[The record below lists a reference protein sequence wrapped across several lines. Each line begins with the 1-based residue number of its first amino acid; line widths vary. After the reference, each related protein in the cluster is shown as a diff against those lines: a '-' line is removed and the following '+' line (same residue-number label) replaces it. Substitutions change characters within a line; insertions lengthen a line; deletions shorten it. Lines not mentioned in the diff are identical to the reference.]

1 MSALSQ
7 SDPEAFEIVEREKRR
22 QSTDI
27 VLIASE
33 NHCSPA
39 VLEATGSVLTD
50 KYAEGYPGKRYYGGC
65 EVVDEAEDLALSR
78 VQTLFGAEH
87 ANVQPHAGA
96 MANMAA
102 YAALLSPGDRVL
114 AMNLNHG
121 GHLTHG
127 GGFNFSGK
135 LYDFQWYGVDEH
147 SGTIDYDALA
157 EQARS
162 FRPKLLVAGASAYPR
177 IFDFARLREIADDVG
192 AKFMFDMAHIAGLI
206 AGGVHPSPVPYADV
220 VTSTTHK
227 TLRGPRGGLIL
238 SRGEYAKSINS
249 AVFPYMQGGPFMHQI
264 LAKAVAFG
272 EALQPSFRQYAAQVV
287 ANASTLARSLTAGGY
302 TLTSGGTD
310 NHLMLVDFR
319 NTTITGKSAQE
330 ALESIG
336 LIANK
341 NLVPFDTRSPGQT
354 SGLRIGTPAATSRG
368 MREGEMRR
376 IADLIARRLQAPDDE
391 ALRRALRSEV
401 DDITSAFKVPGI
413 AAAMPVEAASGAI

>member
-1 MSALSQ
+1 MTALSQ
-7 SDPEAFEIVEREKRR
+7 IDPEAFAIVGREQTR
-22 QSTDI
+22 QSEDI

-33 NHCSPA
+33 NHCSAA

-50 KYAEGYPGKRYYGGC
+50 KYAEGYPHKRYYGGC
-65 EVVDEAEDLALSR
+65 GFVDEAEELAISR
-78 VQTLFGAEH
+78 VKDLFGAEH

-102 YAALLSPGDRVL
+102 YAALLTPGDRVL

-135 LYDFQWYGVDEH
+135 LYEFDWYGVDETT
-147 SGTIDYDALA
+147 GRIDYDALQQ
-157 EQARS
+157 QALE

-177 IFDFARLREIADDVG
+177 FFDFERLRAIADSIE
-192 AKFMFDMAHIAGLI
+192 ARFMFDMAHVAGLI
-206 AGGVHPSPVPYADV
+206 AAGVHPSPVPFADV

-238 SRGEYAKSINS
+238 SRADLAKPINS

-272 EALQPSFRQYAAQVV
+272 EALQPAFRRYSQQIV
-287 ANASTLARSLTAGGY
+287 ANASTLAH
-302 TLTSGGTD
+302 TLQEHGHALLSGGTD
-310 NHLMLVDFR
+310 NHLMVIDFR
-319 NTTITGKSAQE
+319 DTDITGRVAQE

-336 LIANK
+336 LVANK
-341 NLVPFDTRSPGQT
+341 NLVPFDTRSPTQT
-354 SGLRIGTPAATSRG
+354 SGLRLGTPACTTRG
-368 MREGEMRR
+368 MREDEMRR
-376 IADLIARRLQAPDDE
+376 IADWIVERLRSPSDE
-391 ALRRALRSEV
+391 ALQSRLRSEV
-401 DDITSAFKVPGI
+401 TKLTSNYPLHNVEH
-413 AAAMPVEAASGAI
+413 AALA

>member
-1 MSALSQ
+1 MSMLSQ
-7 SDPEAFEIVEREKRR
+7 TDPAAYAIIQREQQR
-22 QSTDI
+22 QSQDV

-33 NHCSPA
+33 NHGSAA
-39 VLEATGSVLTD
+39 VMEATGSVLTD
-50 KYAEGYPGKRYYGGC
+50 KYAEGYPHKRYYGGC
-65 EVVDEAEDLALSR
+65 EYVDEAEELAIER
-78 VQTLFGAEH
+78 VKQLFGAEH

-102 YAALLSPGDRVL
+102 YAALLVPGDRVL

-135 LYDFQWYGVDEH
+135 LYEFAWYGVDE
-147 SGTIDYDALA
+147 GTGRIDYDAL
-157 EQARS
+157 QAQALE

-177 IFDFARLREIADDVG
+177 FFDFERLRTIADSVG
-192 AKFMFDMAHIAGLI
+192 ASFMFDMAHVAGLV

-238 SRGEYAKSINS
+238 SRASLAKSINS

-272 EALQPSFRQYAAQVV
+272 EALQPSFRAYSRQVV
-287 ANASTLARSLTAGGY
+287 SNASALAGRLQEHGY
-302 TLTSGGTD
+302 TLLSGGTD
-310 NHLMLVDFR
+310 NHLMVIDFR
-319 NTTITGKSAQE
+319 ETDVTGRAAQE

-336 LIANK
+336 LVANK
-341 NLVPFDTRSPGQT
+341 NLVPFDPRSPTQT
-354 SGLRIGTPAATSRG
+354 SGLRLGTPASTTRG
-368 MREGEMRR
+368 MGEPEMRQ
-376 IADLIARRLQAPDDE
+376 IADWMVERLASPTDETVQAD
-391 ALRRALRSEV
+391 LRAQVTTL
-401 DDITSAFKVPGI
+401 TSHYPLHSL
-413 AAAMPVEAASGAI
+413 AAQAVS